1 MTDAGGLQG
10 HMEKHIAVEVE
21 IAQQLCQHHQGFLHL
36 IALLGFRS
44 CFHVCKMMIVLLI
57 INRFKLGLI
66 ARDDTADTKF
76 VLFGRMAQRIIGKS
90 VENLLDQHPADE
102 AYIPKQITDLLEKQF
117 TWNVSMTDT
126 TISTGSI
133 SFQVNNIIGNG
144 SQPPLLLQSP
154 SSSQAVSAV
163 PLLTMSPSASEG
175 MSIVAKLDC
184 YTFSW
189 LQ

>member
-66 ARDDTADTKF
+66 AGDDTADTKF
-76 VLFGRMAQRIIGKS
+76 VLFGRMA
-90 VENLLDQHPADE
+90 
-102 AYIPKQITDLLEKQF
+102 
-117 TWNVSMTDT
+117 
-126 TISTGSI
+126 
-133 SFQVNNIIGNG
+133 
-144 SQPPLLLQSP
+144 
-154 SSSQAVSAV
+154 
-163 PLLTMSPSASEG
+163 
-175 MSIVAKLDC
+175 
-184 YTFSW
+184 
-189 LQ
+189 